1 MEEDKKAL
9 LEQQVKK
16 VIAETMRLE
25 GTSALTPQ
33 TELVGTLGMDSLDMV
48 ELAMALEDEFDID
61 IDDDSISAKST
72 VKDVVELVYG
82 KS

>member
-1 MEEDKKAL
+1 L
-9 LEQQVKK
+9 LEQQVK

>member
-1 MEEDKKAL
+1 
-9 LEQQVKK
+9 
-16 VIAETMRLE
+16 
-25 GTSALTPQ
+25 
-33 TELVGTLGMDSLDMV
+33 MV